1 MQSFLHPWG
10 ANMNPLIR
18 KLEHFSKLS
27 AEDKAAIERASA
39 ERVRKLRAHDD
50 IIREGEQPRFVN
62 LVLSGWACRF
72 KHLDDGRRQII
83 AFFVPGDLCDLNIFI
98 LRQMDHSLGA
108 ITDATIAEIKHE
120 SLEALTIGHP
130 RITQALWWETL
141 VAAAV
146 QREWTVNLGQRTAF
160 ERIAHV
166 FCELFLRLRTVGL
179 TDGDSCDWP
188 LTQTELAD
196 TTGLSPVHVNRT
208 LQELR
213 STEMILLRGKR
224 LTIPNLEALMRAAIF
239 STNYLH
245 LEHEGSHLDANE

>member
-1 MQSFLHPWG
+1 
-10 ANMNPLIR
+10 
-18 KLEHFSKLS
+18 
-27 AEDKAAIERASA
+27 
-39 ERVRKLRAHDD
+39 
-50 IIREGEQPRFVN
+50 
-62 LVLSGWACRF
+62 
-72 KHLDDGRRQII
+72 
-83 AFFVPGDLCDLNIFI
+83 
-98 LRQMDHSLGA
+98 MDHSLGA

-141 VAAAV
+141 VAAVV